1 MSAATE
7 PAARFRDL
15 VAAEW
20 LKFWTLRSTRWG
32 VLASALVVVA
42 INVDAAYSD
51 YRNWPTYGEGIR
63 HHFVPDWALNDAFTA
78 GAVLVLMLAAGT
90 LGVLAIVSDYAS
102 GLARTAFAAVPAR
115 RSVVLAKA
123 VVLVAVLTG
132 YGAVVSAASF
142 WASQAIL
149 SGRHI
154 GLSISYPGALR
165 AVVAS
170 ALLAPVCALVG
181 LGLGALVRH
190 TAASVVTTVVTLLM
204 LPFFLTER
212 RRLSAEL
219 LHALPRAAWERLST
233 ADTSLPNPAVP
244 YPAGPTISWLV
255 YAAWAAVAVTAAVVA
270 VHRRDL

>member
-1 MSAATE
+1 MSAAAE

-32 VLASALVVVA
+32 VLLSALVVVG
-42 INVDAAYSD
+42 INADAAWSD
-51 YRNWPTYGEGIR
+51 YRNWPTYGPVIR
-63 HHFVPDWALNDAFTA
+63 HEFVPGWSLNDAFTA

-102 GLARTAFAAVPAR
+102 GLARTTFAAVPAR

-123 VVLVAVLTG
+123 VVLVAVLSG
-132 YGAVVSAASF
+132 YGLVVSGASF

-154 GLSISYPGALR
+154 GLSLGYPGALR
-165 AVVAS
+165 AIAAS

-190 TAASVVTTVVTLLM
+190 TAASVVTAVVTLLM

-219 LHALPRAAWERLST
+219 LHALPRAAWERLTSP
-233 ADTSLPNPAVP
+233 DGSLPNPAVP
-244 YPAGPTISWLV
+244 YPAGLGASWLV
-255 YAAWAAVAVTAAVVA
+255 YAAWAVVAVTVAVVA